1 MSTGVSKELVKPA
14 NPISLTAKQKLNI
27 QVLSYH
33 QAIKEQVYTA
43 QVIYD
48 LWPTNGDLERYAGPR
63 PSITAIQ
70 QYQSTP
76 EFRTGMAER
85 GIEVDTSVGEM
96 TEEQLTCIALLT
108 NIMDRRTPKA
118 KLKALGIPYS
128 KYAGWLKQKP
138 FNDAMRSIAS
148 KGLEESIPL
157 AEVALARSAAEGDLA
172 ATKFFFE
179 VTGRYNPMQQQA
191 LDAQALVSVMVDA
204 AQKVLGHDPE
214 LLKAYIET
222 VKLEASKVKGVIL

>member
-1 MSTGVSKELVKPA
+1 MTGVSKELIKPA
-14 NPISLTAKQKLNI
+14 QPISLTAKQKLNI

-48 LWPTNGDLERYAGPR
+48 LWPTTGDLERYAGPR

-70 QYQSTP
+70 QYQNTP
-76 EFRTGMAER
+76 EFREGMHKR
-85 GIEVDTSVGEM
+85 GIEVDPSVGEM
-96 TEEQLTCIALLT
+96 TEEQITCIALLT
-108 NIMDRRTPKA
+108 NMMDRRSPKA

-128 KYAGWLKQKP
+128 KYAAWLKQKP

-148 KGLEESIPL
+148 KGLDESIAL
-157 AEVALARSAAEGDLA
+157 AEVALARNAAEGDLP
-172 ATKFFFE
+172 ATKFLFE

-191 LDAQALVSVMVDA
+191 IDSQALIAVMIDA
-204 AQKVLGHDPE
+204 AQEVLGHDPE
-214 LLKAYIET
+214 LLRQYTDIVRLKAQ
-222 VKLEASKVKGVIL
+222 SVKGVVL